1 MQRLIILMIFLQ
13 FVTGCSM
20 NGATAQQAKKVSP
33 MKFPCLSN
41 KIMCSEVSVRPPVKK
56 ALSGDLNGNQE
67 RGKSVAF
74 DRAGGNC
81 LACHKM
87 AGGTQPGSRGP
98 DLSSY
103 ASLKR
108 SDTETYALVYDMR
121 HRNPGTV
128 MPPMGTNE
136 ILSDQE
142 IRDVVAFLQSSN

>member
-1 MQRLIILMIFLQ
+1 MQRLIILMFASL

-20 NGATAQQAKKVSP
+20 SGANTQQAKKVSP
-33 MKFPCLSN
+33 MKFPCISN
-41 KIMCSEVSVRPPVKK
+41 KIMCSDVSVRPPVEKT
-56 ALSGDLNGNQE
+56 LSGELNGNQE
-67 RGKSVAF
+67 RGKTIAF
-74 DRAGGNC
+74 ERARGNC

-103 ASLKR
+103 ASLNR
-108 SDTETYALVYDMR
+108 SDAETYTLVYDMR
-121 HRNPGTV
+121 HRNPETV